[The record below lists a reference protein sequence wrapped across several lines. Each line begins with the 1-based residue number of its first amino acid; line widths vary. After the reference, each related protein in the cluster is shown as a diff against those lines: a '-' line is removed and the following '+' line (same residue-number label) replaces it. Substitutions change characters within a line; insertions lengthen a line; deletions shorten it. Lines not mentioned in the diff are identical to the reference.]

1 MRVTPSARMASSSSE
16 VATAFCSRSRRGCS
30 KPWRT
35 SALACRWKTTSQPS
49 RASRS
54 QAAVEHVARDHLALR
69 VGAHAGD
76 VLAPPGGEVVVDHHG
91 DAVGEQAVGQVGA
104 DEAGPAR
111 DQGASHRAVPNR
123 LSPPLW

>member
-1 MRVTPSARMASSSSE
+1 MFEA
-16 VATAFCSRSRRGCS
+16 VAHVGVGLQVEDGVAVLQGV
-30 KPWRT
+30 
-35 SALACRWKTTSQPS
+35 AQPL
-49 RASRS
+49 
-54 QAAVEHVARDHLALR
+54 AVEHVARNHLALR
-69 VGAHAGD
+69 VGANAGD
-76 VLAPPGGEVVVDHHG
+76 VLATAGGEVVVDHHG